1 MKRVVKVGGIVAATL
16 AVLGAATL
24 ALGVYL
30 GEQKAQRV
38 VRVEVGELPALAHAS
53 LPATIERGRY
63 LYLSRGC
70 TECHGV
76 DGAGREFVNDGKG
89 LVLRGPNIT
98 AGPGGVVAAY
108 QPQDWVRTIR
118 HGVKPDGRPA
128 MIMPS
133 EDYNRLTDAD
143 LAALVAYVRQL
154 PPAQGGGA
162 VVSLPLHV
170 KALYG
175 FHVLKD
181 AAQKIDHSLP
191 PPPPVAEGLTVEHG
205 AYVAQMCIGCHG
217 AALTGGKIPGAP
229 PDWPAAANLTAVPD
243 GGMTRY
249 ATFEQ
254 FAEMM
259 RTGKRPDGSQ
269 VSSVMPFLALKEL
282 NDTDVGALHVYLRSL
297 PPRAVQ

>member
-1 MKRVVKVGGIVAATL
+1 MKRVLKVGGIVAVAL
-16 AVLGAATL
+16 AVLGAGTL

-30 GEQKAQRV
+30 GEQKAQRIV
-38 VRVEVGELPALAHAS
+38 KVEVHDLPALVHAS
-53 LPATIERGRY
+53 LPATMERGRY

-98 AGPGGVVAAY
+98 SGPGGVVAAY
-108 QPQDWVRTIR
+108 QPQDWVRVIR

-154 PPAQGGGA
+154 PPADGGPA

-181 AAQKIDHSLP
+181 AAQKIDHRLP
-191 PPPPVAEGLTVEHG
+191 PPQPVAEGLTVEHG

-229 PDWPAAANLTAVPD
+229 PDWPAAANLTAVSN

-259 RTGKRPDGSQ
+259 RTGKRPDGSE
-269 VSSVMPFLALKEL
+269 VSPVMPFVALKEL
-282 NDTDVGALHVYLRSL
+282 SDTDVGALHVYLRSL
-297 PPRAVQ
+297 PPSVMQ

>member
-1 MKRVVKVGGIVAATL
+1 MKRVLKVGGIVAATL

-143 LAALVAYVRQL
+143 LAALVAYVQQL

-191 PPPPVAEGLTVEHG
+191 PPPAVAEGLTVEHG

-229 PDWPAAANLTAVPD
+229 PDWPAAANLTAVSD

>member
-1 MKRVVKVGGIVAATL
+1 MKRVLKVGGIVAVAL
-16 AVLGAATL
+16 AVLGASTL

-30 GEQKAQRV
+30 GEQKAQRIV
-38 VRVEVGELPALAHAS
+38 KVEVNDLPALVHAS
-53 LPATIERGRY
+53 LPATMERGRY

-98 AGPGGVVAAY
+98 SGPGGVVAAY
-108 QPQDWVRTIR
+108 QPQDWVRVIR
-118 HGVKPDGRPA
+118 HGVKPDGRPV

-154 PPAQGGGA
+154 PPADGGPA

-181 AAQKIDHSLP
+181 AAQKIDHRLP
-191 PPPPVAEGLTVEHG
+191 PPQPVAEGLTVEHG

-229 PDWPAAANLTAVPD
+229 PDWPAAANLTAVSD

-269 VSSVMPFLALKEL
+269 VSPVMPFVALKEL
-282 NDTDVGALHVYLRSL
+282 SDTDVGALHVYLRSL
-297 PPRAVQ
+297 PPSVVQ